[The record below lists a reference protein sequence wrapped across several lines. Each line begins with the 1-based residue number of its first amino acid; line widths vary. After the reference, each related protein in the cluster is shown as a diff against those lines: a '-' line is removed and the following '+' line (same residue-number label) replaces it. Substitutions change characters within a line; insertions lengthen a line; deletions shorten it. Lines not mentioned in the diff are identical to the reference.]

1 MAGGSRGRRRPR
13 GARARPSAT
22 FAVVKAPRRPS
33 WRSLSLAVCLAGAAA
48 LSLPATAH
56 ANGRFPA
63 TNALVVAPRDPS
75 FLVLRATYGVLFS
88 RDAGQTWDWVCEQSL
103 GYSGIEDPPIA
114 LTERP
119 VVVSAMFAGLSVSE
133 DQGCSFSLR
142 RGPVDKRV
150 MNDVTVVRS
159 RPREV
164 LALSSS
170 YASRSDAGGNL
181 YASTLFVSKDEGL
194 TFAST
199 GAALDP
205 TVLLETVEAAESD
218 ASRVYLSGAR
228 EGAAGPVGVLLVSV
242 DGGATFTER
251 AIPLLAGERA
261 PFIGAVDPKEPDRLY
276 VRLSG
281 GPDLA
286 RGRLLASDDGGKS
299 FREVWAADGPLTGL
313 ALSPDGARVYAGSV
327 KDGLVVA
334 DRASLAFEARAKIQ
348 VQCLATAG
356 DRVFA
361 CSNER
366 SGFVAGASADDGRT
380 FAPLLRLSGLRGQL
394 ACGAGSTTSVEC
406 TKSWP
411 RVRDELG
418 IGADAGSAGPAPV
431 PAAPATPAD
440 TGGCDTVGRREAA
453 GTAGGALLAL
463 AVALGARRARRRRR
477 AL

>member
-1 MAGGSRGRRRPR
+1 MKARRFPW
-13 GARARPSAT
+13 S
-22 FAVVKAPRRPS
+22 FLV
-33 WRSLSLAVCLAGAAA
+33 RSLSLAGAIS
-48 LSLPATAH
+48 LSAFPSGAR

-63 TNALVVAPRDPS
+63 TNAIVVAPRDPS

-88 RDAGQTWDWVCEQSL
+88 RDAGKTWDWVCEQSL

-119 VVVSAMFAGLSVSE
+119 VVVGAMFGGLAVSD
-133 DQGCSFSLR
+133 DQGCSFALR
-142 RGPVDKRV
+142 KGPLDKRV
-150 MNDVTVVRS
+150 MNDVTVARG

-170 YASRSDAGGNL
+170 YAGRGDAGGDAGGNL
-181 YASTLFVSKDEGL
+181 YTSTLFVSKDEGL

-199 GAALDP
+199 GATLDP
-205 TVLLETVEAAESD
+205 TVLLETVEATESD
-218 ASRVYLSGAR
+218 PSRVYLSGAR
-228 EGAAGPVGVLLVSV
+228 EGASGIEGVLLMSV

-251 AIPLLAGERA
+251 RVPLVAGERA
-261 PFIGAVDPKEPDRLY
+261 VFIGAVDPKDPDRLY

-286 RGRLLASDDGGKS
+286 RGRLLVSDDGGKA
-299 FREVWAADGPLTGL
+299 FREVWASDGPLTGL

-334 DRASLAFEARAKIQ
+334 DRGTLAFEARAKVQ

-366 SGFVAGASADDGRT
+366 SGFVAGASSDDGRT
-380 FAPLLRLSGLRGQL
+380 FAPLLRLAGLRGQL
-394 ACGAGSTTSVEC
+394 ACGASSTTAVEC
-406 TKSWP
+406 TKNWP
-411 RVRDELG
+411 RLRDELG
-418 IGADAGSAGPAPV
+418 IGADGGATSPAPPS
-431 PAAPATPAD
+431 PAAPPPPGD
-440 TGGCDTVGRREAA
+440 SGGCDTVGRREVA
-453 GTAGGALLAL
+453 GTAGAGVLAL
-463 AVALGARRARRRRR
+463 AVALGARWA
-477 AL
+477 